1 MLRRINVACI
11 ALLALPLLFTGCQP
25 QESTPEPT
33 PDPTPAPVTPAPTPA
48 PVLTPFLSKLYKNGL
63 IFRDYTYEGTRPVKV
78 TDYTE
83 KGAFLKEGTMSYD
96 ASGRVTRISVR
107 SAAFPGREEDQT
119 FVYNADGLLT
129 KVEFTAVNNARPRQS
144 GEANLV
150 PGEMFAY
157 TTFEYNANKELIK
170 SADFVKY
177 STSEEWPEV
186 ANFAAPIYYMTYAY
200 DAAGN
205 AVKKTAHNVLMPSGE
220 PGDPTEYVDVHT
232 FTYDTQKN
240 PYFYSYLLDEGT
252 PNPRITRHNMLSR
265 RTTSNGPMEGHYYD
279 CTSEYNA
286 AGFPTKRTLVEGGG
300 YLSAQRTLVY
310 TYEYE
315 MR

>member
-1 MLRRINVACI
+1 MLRSIHISFV

-33 PDPTPAPVTPAPTPA
+33 PAPAPAPLA
-48 PVLTPFLSKLYKNGL
+48 PFLSKVYKNGL
-63 IFRDYTYEGTRPVKV
+63 IFREYAYEGTRPVKV

-83 KGAFLKEGTMSYD
+83 KGAFLKEGTMSYN
-96 ASGRVTRISVR
+96 AAGQVTRISVR
-107 SAAFPGREEDQT
+107 SAAFPAREEDQT
-119 FVYNADGLLT
+119 FAYNADGLLT

-157 TTFEYNANKELIK
+157 TAFEYNASKELTR

-177 STSEEWPEV
+177 STSEDWPEI
-186 ANFAAPIYYMTYAY
+186 ANFASPVYYMTYAY

-205 AVKKTAHNVLMPSGE
+205 AVEKTAHNVL
-220 PGDPTEYVDVHT
+220 PGSSEPTEYVDVYT

-252 PNPRITRHNMLSR
+252 PNPRITKHNMLTR
-265 RTTSNGPMEGHYYD
+265 RTTSNGPMEGHYYNA
-279 CTSEYNA
+279 TSEYNA
-286 AGFPTKRTLVEGGG
+286 EGFPTKRTLVEGGG
-300 YLSAQRTLVY
+300 YLSAERTIVY
-310 TYEYE
+310 TYTYE
-315 MR
+315 MRAATN